1 MLTLYI
7 LTGLAFS
14 LLVYARC
21 TWTDLSARDRLETA
35 IASVAARIGWPVVLG
50 LMVWREFRGE

>member
-14 LLVYARC
+14 LLVFARY
-21 TWTDLSARDRLETA
+21 TWTDRSAQDRLETV
-35 IASVAARIGWPVVLG
+35 IASVAALVGWPVVLG
-50 LMVWREFRGE
+50 MMVWREWRGE